1 MTIAQDEELTC
12 AKGSGKLGD
21 TTYVVRGCLPKV
33 LISAVDSTLLGSCN
47 SNNLKQWAEKFNL
60 TIDLNPDEAAKVSVD
75 LCFCDGNGCNSAL
88 VGSRPSNWLYIFA
101 LISAVLLAFN
111 VKVWG
116 CVQFKLMNYWA
127 VINKI
132 AKKIIIMLLPLFLW
146 TVLEFKKIEIESR
159 PRTLAHVWNV
169 IIIYFWSGF
178 PHACMHAL

>member
-111 VKVWG
+111 VKV
-116 CVQFKLMNYWA
+116 
-127 VINKI
+127 
-132 AKKIIIMLLPLFLW
+132 
-146 TVLEFKKIEIESR
+146 
-159 PRTLAHVWNV
+159 
-169 IIIYFWSGF
+169 
-178 PHACMHAL
+178 